1 MNSCNTD
8 RFLATTVVCGLS
20 TLNYIFRKIFP
31 FHRKDKIATCL
42 LLPPAVF
49 LSPPT
54 FWEARDQPEPGSFFP
69 RMKDP
74 GNEVGFLAPECKLRI
89 LFFFCFLLFFCFLY
103 GPRASRFGRKSTGRK
118 LGA

>member
-1 MNSCNTD
+1 MCYT
-8 RFLATTVVCGLS
+8 
-20 TLNYIFRKIFP
+20 FRRIFP
-31 FHRKDKIATCL
+31 FHGELKKDKIATCL

-74 GNEVGFLAPECKLRI
+74 GNEVAVVLLHFVGISSVTFSQLYRKNEVDSAEALTIGTMIFSFALADDE
-89 LFFFCFLLFFCFLY
+89 
-103 GPRASRFGRKSTGRK
+103 
-118 LGA
+118 